1 MRTDQP
7 QDEAREEPAHGTASI
22 QPLID
27 DCPFNAW
34 MGLRIVAA
42 RPDAVTLA
50 VDWRPEF
57 LSNGRRQSTH
67 GGILAS
73 IVDAAGMYALA
84 TRTGARVPTVDLR
97 IDYHRVA
104 TPGALRAEATVIAR
118 GATLATAE
126 TRIYGTDGKLV
137 ASGRCVYFVGAR
149 EGSAREGD

>member
-1 MRTDQP
+1 MPTDLP
-7 QDEAREEPAHGTASI
+7 QDDARDEPPYGTAAI

-34 MGLRIVAA
+34 MGMRIVGA
-42 RPDAVTLA
+42 RLDAVTLA

-57 LSNGRRQSTH
+57 LSNGQRQSTH

-104 TPGALRAEATVIAR
+104 SPGALRAEAAVIAR
-118 GATLATAE
+118 GTTLATAE
-126 TRIYGTDGKLV
+126 TRVFRADGKLV
-137 ASGRCVYFVGAR
+137 ASGRCVYFVAAR
-149 EGSAREGD
+149 EGRRDGE